1 MSRAAVNRTEWGE
14 CASCDLC
21 ALRAYAVP
29 PGVAWISLLCCVLA
43 LESYGLGRRHGLQ
56 QAAPSSILKTPL
68 LPNMLDVF
76 VDEVVPLLQKRG
88 LFRTEYEGETLR
100 EQYGLD
106 RPDAG
111 FA

>member
-1 MSRAAVNRTEWGE
+1 M
-14 CASCDLC
+14 
-21 ALRAYAVP
+21 P
-29 PGVAWISLLCCVLA
+29 
-43 LESYGLGRRHGLQ
+43 
-56 QAAPSSILKTPL
+56 PL